1 MKKTI
6 EERKIIKGK
15 KKTKERRTMNV
26 RQQQQ
31 RKTLAVAAG
40 TLGNHLTEMIV
51 GASDELTRGSGANVV
66 VSDDGKMLASSA
78 PTSDCIDGINMENPR
93 DRECRQVQV

>member
-6 EERKIIKGK
+6 KERKMIKGK

-51 GASDELTRGSGANVV
+51 GDELTRGSGANVGRV
-66 VSDDGKMLASSA
+66 
-78 PTSDCIDGINMENPR
+78 R
-93 DRECRQVQV
+93 